1 MAHIP
6 DGVLSLPV
14 LAGGAIVASAGIG
27 LALRALDERDI
38 PKVGLMAAAFF
49 VASLVAVPLGPT
61 SVHLLLGGLMGLTL
75 GIQIFPAVF
84 VALTLQAAF
93 FGMGGL
99 TTLGVD
105 TVNMALPGYVLALA
119 ARPILARAG
128 GAGTRGVIV
137 AAVAGLAV
145 LLTGAGV
152 ALALA
157 LSDSAYHVGAAVAA
171 IAYLP
176 LAAVEAVAT
185 AAIVGLL
192 ARVRPDM
199 LAGATV

>member
-14 LAGGAIVASAGIG
+14 LAVGAGIAAIG
-27 LALRALDERDI
+27 IGAALRRLDEAEI

-84 VALTLQAAF
+84 VGLLLQAAF

-105 TVNMALPGYVLALA
+105 TVNMALPGYLLALIARPVLA
-119 ARPILARAG
+119 RVGPARAG
-128 GAGTRGVIV
+128 LVGAIV
-137 AAVAGLAV
+137 AALAV
-145 LLTGAGV
+145 VLTGAGV

-157 LSDSAYHVGAAVAA
+157 ASDSAYRVSAAVAA
-171 IAYLP
+171 VAYLP
-176 LAAVEAVAT
+176 LAAVEALAT
-185 AAIVGLL
+185 AAIVGLVL
-192 ARVRPDM
+192 KVRPDM
-199 LAGATV
+199 LAGVPA